1 MSTLENRDADRRRRA
16 IERLKKRSE
25 FWTHLTA
32 YLLINAVIVA
42 VWFAVADGGFFW
54 PIFPLAGWGIGLFF
68 HAVDVFR
75 RPLSEERIRREMNRL
90 P

>member
-1 MSTLENRDADRRRRA
+1 MSTIDNHDADQRSQA

-25 FWTHLTA
+25 FWSHLAA
-32 YLLINAVIVA
+32 YVLINALIVT

-54 PIFPLAGWGIGLFF
+54 PIFPMAGWGIGLFF
-68 HAVDVFR
+68 HAMDVFR
-75 RPLSEERIRREMNRL
+75 RPFTDERIRREMNRL

>member
-1 MSTLENRDADRRRRA
+1 MSNVDQKREELRTQA

-25 FWTHLTA
+25 FWTHLSA
-32 YLLINAVIVA
+32 YLLINALIVI
-42 VWFAVADGGFFW
+42 VWFAAGGGFFW

-68 HAVDVFR
+68 HGMDVFR
-75 RPLSEERIRREMNRL
+75 RPYSEERIRREMNRL

>member
-1 MSTLENRDADRRRRA
+1 MTTIDNRDAVLRSQA

-25 FWTHLTA
+25 FWSHLAA
-32 YLLINAVIVA
+32 YVLINALIVT

-68 HAVDVFR
+68 HAMDVFR
-75 RPLSEERIRREMNRL
+75 RPFTDERIRREMNRL

>member
-1 MSTLENRDADRRRRA
+1 MTTIDDRDSELRNLA

-32 YLLINAVIVA
+32 YLLINAMIVT
-42 VWFAVADGGFFW
+42 VWFAMGGGFFW

-68 HAVDVFR
+68 HAMETFR
-75 RPLSEERIRREMNRL
+75 RPYSEDRIRREMSRMH
-90 P
+90 